1 MGVKNYRDLIVWQK
15 SVDLVINIYR
25 LTEQFPKR
33 EIFGIVGQI
42 RRCAISLS
50 SNIAEGFGRRSNK
63 EFIRFLNI
71 TMGSIFELQ
80 TQLFIS
86 YRLNFINKEIFD
98 ILHSDSREIE
108 ILLKNLINKLKSIEN
123 TFTKR

>member
-1 MGVKNYRDLIVWQK
+1 MGVQNYRDLIVWQK
-15 SVDLVINIYR
+15 SVDLGINIYR

>member
-42 RRCAISLS
+42 RRCAISLP

-63 EFIRFLNI
+63 EFMRFLNI

>member
-1 MGVKNYRDLIVWQK
+1 
-15 SVDLVINIYR
+15 
-25 LTEQFPKR
+25 
-33 EIFGIVGQI
+33 
-42 RRCAISLS
+42 
-50 SNIAEGFGRRSNK
+50 
-63 EFIRFLNI
+63 
-71 TMGSIFELQ
+71 MGSIFELQ